1 MKLIT
6 DTVNLFNDKNKALS
20 LIKGRE
26 DLKLVDK
33 ENIFSIRSNYFKG
46 NLDKNIVDIYKEELE
61 IFFFNNIANSIKLE
75 DSPVYQFYTSLTFH
89 LIDIEIL
96 TTLFDR
102 IQSLAQQYNV
112 YKPYDQ
118 IEHVKMFDTILNH
131 KNKYMSRSLNI
142 KIPYDVSA
150 ALATGSGSKNT
161 GSTTVD
167 KLYKINQDCS
177 VSELIDIHYPLKLTD
192 KMSIRLMN
200 VEGVHKI
207 YYSFKQ
213 DDPFVYIDDADFDDL
228 IKQQFLCRYQSAV
241 KKHLNIKNAEYN
253 SDYITVLQMVKI

>member
-6 DTVNLFNDKNKALS
+6 DNNNSFNDEKKVLA
-20 LIKGRE
+20 LIKCRE

-33 ENIFSIRSNYFKG
+33 ENIFSIRGNYFKG

-61 IFFFNNIANSIKLE
+61 IFFFNNRANSVKLE

-96 TTLFDR
+96 KTLFDR
-102 IQSLAQQYNV
+102 IQSLAQLYNV
-112 YKPYDQ
+112 YKPYNQ
-118 IEHVKMFDTILNH
+118 IEHVRMFNTILNN
-131 KNKYMSRSLNI
+131 KNKYMSRSITI

-150 ALATGSGSKNT
+150 ALATGAGSKNT
-161 GSTTVD
+161 GLTTVD

-200 VEGVHKI
+200 DKGVHKI

-213 DDPFVYIDDADFDDL
+213 DDPFIYIDDHDFDIL
-228 IKQQFLCRYQSAV
+228 IKKQFLGRYQSAV
-241 KKHLNIKNAEYN
+241 KKHLNIKNADYN